1 MSGKE
6 CLPET
11 LKDIPD
17 IYSAMRQSALVRCV
31 AFVAL
36 FIVGCSPSPRATHAR
51 GPENEFVPIFNGKDL
66 TGWTYGNKAG
76 EGYRVKDGEGGGVI
90 YCTVADGGNLYTEK
104 EYANFVLQFDF
115 KLTPEANNG
124 IGIRAPL
131 KGNAAYLGMEIQIL
145 DDTGKKYTKLH
156 PEQYCGSIYDVVA
169 AERGHLKPV
178 GEWNSEEIT
187 ADGRHIKVVLNG
199 ATIVDAHLDDVK
211 DPAKLAKHPGLQ
223 NKSGHIGFLGHGA
236 EVEFRNLRVKE
247 LPAT

>member
-1 MSGKE
+1 
-6 CLPET
+6 
-11 LKDIPD
+11 
-17 IYSAMRQSALVRCV
+17 MRQSGLVRCV

-36 FIVGCSPSPRATHAR
+36 HIVVGCSHSPGRNPASSS
-51 GPENEFVPIFNGKDL
+51 NDFVPIFNGKDL

-76 EGYRVKDGEGGGVI
+76 EGYRVKDGVI

-145 DDTGKKYTKLH
+145 DDTGKKYANLH

-199 ATIVDAHLDDVK
+199 AMIVDAWLNNVK

-236 EVEFRNLRVKE
+236 EVEFRNLKVKE

>member
-1 MSGKE
+1 
-6 CLPET
+6 
-11 LKDIPD
+11 
-17 IYSAMRQSALVRCV
+17 MRQSVLVRCV
-31 AFVAL
+31 AFVVL
-36 FIVGCSPSPRATHAR
+36 FSVGCAHSSRATHA
-51 GPENEFVPIFNGKDL
+51 GGGEKDFVPIFNGKDL

-76 EGYRVKDGEGGGVI
+76 EGYRVKDGVI
-90 YCTVADGGNLYTEK
+90 YCTVADGGNLFTEK

-115 KLTPEANNG
+115 KLTAEANNG
-124 IGIRAPL
+124 IAIRAPL
-131 KGNAAYLGMEIQIL
+131 QGNAAYLGMEIQVL
-145 DDTGKKYTKLH
+145 DDTGKKYAKLR

-199 ATIVDAHLDDVK
+199 ATIVDADLDNVK

-236 EVEFRNLRVKE
+236 EVEFRNLKVKE